1 MNDITI
7 ERFEPGIAPA
17 WDAYVN
23 AHEHGSIYHLSL
35 WKQLVEQQFGHATFY
50 LYAQRNGAVVGVLPA
65 VRLKSL
71 LFGNYFVSVPYFN
84 YGGAIADDVAIVDRL
99 MHEMGRLAQKVGSS
113 SVEFRD
119 VVAHAANADQPA
131 WPVKTGKVSMILE
144 LPASIDDVGKTI
156 GSKKRSQVRRP
167 LRENPEIFRGRHE
180 LLDDFYDVFAENMRD
195 LGTPVYS
202 KAFFRAILDALGEHA
217 TLLVIRLQGKPV
229 SAAFLLGFK
238 ETLEIPWASTLR
250 EVNPISMNM
259 LLYWEVLSYAIA
271 QKFRYF
277 DFGRSTQDAGTY
289 KFKEQWGAKPRQLY
303 WHYWLPD
310 GRELPQLN
318 PNNPKY
324 RAVIAA
330 WQRLPVWLTR
340 IVGPLLVKNLP

>member
-7 ERFEPGIAPA
+7 ERFEPGIAAA
-17 WDAYVN
+17 WDAYAS
-23 AHEHGSIYHLSL
+23 AHPHGSIYHLSL
-35 WKQLVEQQFGHATFY
+35 WRALIEQQFGHAAVY
-50 LYAQRNGAVVGVLPA
+50 LYARRNGAIVGLLPA

-71 LFGNYFVSVPYFN
+71 LFGDYFVSMPYFN
-84 YGGAIADDVAIVDRL
+84 YGGAIADDDAIADRL
-99 MHEMGRLAQKVGSS
+99 MHEMGREAQQLGSH

-119 VVAHAANADQPA
+119 VVARAAGEGQPP
-131 WPVKTGKVSMILE
+131 WPVKTGKVAMLLE
-144 LPASIDDVGKTI
+144 LPASIDDIGKAI

-167 LRENPEIFRGRHE
+167 LRENPEVFRGHHE

-202 KAFFRAILDALGEHA
+202 KAFFRAILDALGERA

-229 SAAFLLGFK
+229 SAAFLLGFRD
-238 ETLEIPWASTLR
+238 TLEIPWASTLR

-259 LLYWEVLSYAIA
+259 LLYWEVLSYAIG
-271 QKFRYF
+271 QKYRYF

-289 KFKEQWGAKPRQLY
+289 KFKEQWGAQPRQLY
-303 WHYWLPD
+303 WHYWLAA

-324 RAVIAA
+324 QAVIAA
-330 WQRLPVWLTR
+330 WQKMPVWLTR
-340 IVGPLLVKNLP
+340 IIGPLIVKNLP